1 MEELKMTEL
10 KEEHFEVISENKAR
24 EFEKKQTYKPLSDN
38 LFIEESMI
46 DGQGLFASKDIPEG
60 TDLGISHIEIEKDK
74 MAPLEMLRTPLGG
87 FINHEKTIKEKN
99 EEGKEVEISGP
110 NCKRIKGRRD
120 GCKIEYSL
128 ITRRDIKAGEELT
141 LEYSMYIPIK

>member
-1 MEELKMTEL
+1 MTEL
-10 KEEHFEVISENKAR
+10 KEEHFEVISENRAR
-24 EFEKKQTYKPLSDN
+24 EFEKKQTYKPLTDN

-46 DGQGLFASKDIPEG
+46 DGQGLFANNDIAEG
-60 TDLGISHIEIEKDK
+60 TDLGVSHIEIEKDK

-87 FINHEKTIKEKN
+87 FINHEKTMKEEDKD
-99 EEGKEVEISGP
+99 GKEVEVSGP
-110 NCKRIKGRRD
+110 NCKRIKGRKD

-141 LEYSMYIPIK
+141 LEYSMYIPVK